1 MGPIFNLKP
10 HGFNLR
16 YALLLFVGGVGWGV
30 VVNLAEKSLPAKHQ
44 PYAI

>member
-16 YALLLFVGGVGWGV
+16 YALLLFFWGVGWGV
-30 VVNLAEKSLPAKHQ
+30 VNLAKKFLPAKHQ